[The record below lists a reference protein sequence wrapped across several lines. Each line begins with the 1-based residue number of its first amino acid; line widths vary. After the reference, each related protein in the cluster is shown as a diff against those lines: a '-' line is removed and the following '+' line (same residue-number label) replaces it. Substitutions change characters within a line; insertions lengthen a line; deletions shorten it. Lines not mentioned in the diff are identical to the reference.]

1 MINQKEIAI
10 GDTIYTG
17 HPNMDNEY
25 YPVKVLDISP
35 GAVSQS
41 RLLVTIR
48 DNRGVTRKLDASWF
62 SKYKLN

>member
-1 MINQKEIAI
+1 MINQEDIAI

-17 HPNMDNEY
+17 HPNMNNEY
-25 YPVKVLDISP
+25 YPVKVLEISP

-41 RLLVTIR
+41 RLLVTIK

-62 SKYKLN
+62 SKFKLN